1 MALPPVGLA
10 TFTAAKQAEPPEELV
25 EVAEAVKEA
34 AARTAPSQ
42 AKTKRVQSDTYAL
55 AFDAASGVLQ
65 SITNLKSG
73 ATTSLAI
80 TWGWYNSSVGGCTNL
95 SGVKNQDTACDGQ
108 KSGAYIFRPNSS
120 TAVYPGPERT
130 PTIEVRARASELG
143 PISAPDLAP
152 DLPLVSAG
160 DRGRPGDGGPPDLL

>member
-1 MALPPVGLA
+1 M
-10 TFTAAKQAEPPEELV
+10 V
-25 EVAEAVKEA
+25 E
-34 AARTAPSQ
+34 
-42 AKTKRVQSDTYAL
+42 SDTYRL
-55 AFDAASGVLQ
+55 EFDGTSGLL
-65 SITNLKSG
+65 STIINRKSG
-73 ATTSLAI
+73 ATTSLAVE
-80 TWGWYNSSVGGCTNL
+80 WGWYNSSVGGCTNL

-120 TAVYPGPERT
+120 TAFYPGPERT

-160 DRGRPGDGGPPDLL
+160 DRG